1 MYEKVKVAVRLRPL
15 LDEELLTKDKS
26 VCVDSIDT
34 SKKSII
40 IKKDFEKR
48 QFHFDTVFDPK
59 VTQSQIYNDVARNI
73 VASVI
78 KGFNGTIFCYGQTGT
93 GKTYTIMGK
102 IDTEERGITPRTFE
116 QIFHDISLDDEYT
129 YNVQMG
135 YLQIYMEMLLDL
147 IRPDN
152 FEVKIRESLDQGVFI
167 SGLEWLKV
175 ASPQECLK
183 IINLA
188 EKNKVVAF
196 TNLNAHSSRSHS
208 ILIIKLEK
216 QSQRQHSKSITIFQ
230 KSHKQKTNLSQDI
243 TFEQL
248 DLNNNSNGGT
258 LYLVDLA
265 GSERI
270 KKSKASGDRL
280 NEARSIN
287 CSLTALGKCIHALTG
302 PKNTFIPFR
311 DSKLTRILQEA
322 LGGNCKTALI
332 VNIGPAGKHVEE
344 TLSSLTF
351 GMRAMK
357 ITNTLQINQTVDFE
371 QLVQQLKVELQM
383 KDEIISKLETQ
394 KSKANYQDNQMSNSE
409 MQYKIKL
416 EKVEEQHKGFLE
428 EIDKVMVEQEQENEQ
443 LKKQLAQV
451 MIEFEESKS
460 REEVLQQENL
470 ILTQRLNKLDIE
482 LSKAQSS
489 VIIFLLQFQNVNLR
503 NQVQQSKELSK
514 DQQLQEIT
522 FRNCALI
529 QVSREK
535 QNQQWRSELQQITSQ
550 YANRLEE
557 VKRFEIYHSGKE
569 NENMQHEKQQ
579 IDDLTSQIK
588 QLKFESTINQDKES
602 KQNQIINQLNQQIL
616 KLNQLRES
624 DNFHSLEQIKQLESE
639 KFQIQFLLEQSE
651 NKSNQLLQKLEQSE
665 LYFKQILEVNS
676 QNYNKLQEENFGLNK
691 QIQIIQEQYDNL
703 QKIQQQQFQYYNY
716 EKQVLKQQNDECHL
730 QLQQVAINNKDLQL
744 QSNLEKSTMQSLDN
758 KSLRIDF
765 LNTQLQSNEQN
776 FDIELKKSITVS
788 GQNEGQIVI
797 EMQIRIQQLEDY
809 IENLQ
814 NQIQQRDLQEQTIC
828 YATVRSLLEELV
840 NQVEQNIL
848 ITNDTLE
855 KSSDNNQIF
864 QNGEQSYNK
873 QNIQQLV
880 QSLLIESR
888 QHDQQITECEEF
900 SGSEIEFQLKNF
912 EQQEQQNQ
920 SQLDD
925 YNHKQQPAFSFSQE
939 QKRIDQPRSQNN
951 SIRIQNQQKFKIQ
964 ESQFEASEINC
975 QIYYDESFEQC
986 SSLSLQNQNKNNDQ
1000 HREVI
1005 ERKQQNELKSKQ
1017 TKKIEKENLYQV
1029 IKYMSQLLK
1038 DQNKKECKDTYNTLD
1053 ALRSS
1058 MLDFNNLCNTLTTYF
1073 S

>member
-15 LDEELLTKDKS
+15 LDEELLNKDKS
-26 VCVDSIDT
+26 ICVDSIDP

-48 QFHFDTVFDPK
+48 QFNFDTVFDPK
-59 VTQSQIYNDVARNI
+59 VTQSQIYNEIARNI
-73 VASVI
+73 VTSVI

-102 IDTEERGITPRTFE
+102 IDTEEKGITPRTFE
-116 QIFHDISLDDEYT
+116 QIFHEIQLDDDYT
-129 YNVQMG
+129 YTVQMG

-152 FEVKIRESLDQGVFI
+152 TEVKIRESLDHGVFI

-175 ASPQECLK
+175 VSPQECLK

-216 QSQRQHSKSITIFQ
+216 KSQRQHSKSISNFQ

-243 TFEQL
+243 SIDQL
-248 DLNNNSNGGT
+248 DNNNNNNNCGT

-287 CSLTALGKCIHALTG
+287 SSLTALGKCIHALTD
-302 PKNTFIPFR
+302 PKNTFVPFR

-332 VNIGPAGKHVEE
+332 VNIGPAGKHVDE
-344 TLSSLTF
+344 TMSSLTF

-357 ITNTLQINQTVDFE
+357 ITNNLKINQTVDFE
-371 QLVQQLKVELQM
+371 QLAQQLKVELQM
-383 KDEIISKLETQ
+383 KDEIILKLETQ
-394 KSKANYQDNQMSNSE
+394 KIKANQQDNYMSNSE

-416 EKVEEQHKGFLE
+416 ERVEEQHKGFLE

-443 LKKQLAQV
+443 LKKQLAHI
-451 MIEFEESKS
+451 MIELEESKN
-460 REEVLQQENL
+460 REEFLKQEIL
-470 ILTQRLNKLDIE
+470 ILTQKLHKIDIE
-482 LSKAQSS
+482 LQKAQS
-489 VIIFLLQFQNVNLR
+489 NNTNLK
-503 NQVQQSKELSK
+503 NQQSKDIIK

-529 QVSREK
+529 QVSKEK

-557 VKRFEIYHSGKE
+557 VKRFEMYHSGKE
-569 NENMQHEKQQ
+569 NENIHEEKLK

-588 QLKFESTINQDKES
+588 QLKFESTINQDKQS
-602 KQNQIINQLNQQIL
+602 KLNQIINQLNQQIL
-616 KLNQLRES
+616 KLNQQRDFENLH
-624 DNFHSLEQIKQLESE
+624 NLQQIKQLEND
-639 KFQIQFLLEQSE
+639 KFEITFLLEQSE
-651 NKSNQLLQKLEQSE
+651 IK
-665 LYFKQILEVNS
+665 FKQLNQQLEVNL
-676 QNYNKLQEENFGLNK
+676 QNYCKLQEENIELK
-691 QIQIIQEQYDNL
+691 QQILIIQEQFDNL
-703 QKIQQQQFQYYNY
+703 KNTSQQLLQQSNI
-716 EKQVLKQQNDECHL
+716 EKQILKQQNEEYHL
-730 QLQQVAINNKDLQL
+730 KLQQVLINNKDIHL
-744 QSNLEKSTMQSLDN
+744 QSKLENSSMQLN
-758 KSLRIDF
+758 KTLKIDF

-776 FDIELKKSITVS
+776 FDIELKKSMTVS

-797 EMQIRIQQLEDY
+797 EMQMRIQQLEDY
-809 IENLQ
+809 IEKLQ
-814 NQIQQRDLQEQTIC
+814 NQIQQKEIQEKTTCYLTIQN
-828 YATVRSLLEELV
+828 LLEELV
-840 NQVEQNIL
+840 IQVEQNIQ
-848 ITNDTLE
+848 ITDNTF
-855 KSSDNNQIF
+855 KNNNGNNQIF
-864 QNGEQSYNK
+864 DNQVNLVKRLDTQNTLDVN
-873 QNIQQLV
+873 QLV
-880 QSLLIESR
+880 ESLFIDSR
-888 QHDQQITECEEF
+888 QQDQHITAECDEF
-900 SGSEIEFQLKNF
+900 NDSVIEYQL
-912 EQQEQQNQ
+912 QQFDQEEQQNQ
-920 SQLDD
+920 VQFNNCNKKL
-925 YNHKQQPAFSFSQE
+925 QPTFSFSQE
-939 QKRIDQPRSQNN
+939 QKNIDCPSFKNN
-951 SIRIQNQQKFKIQ
+951 SFRNQNQQIFADEINFKIGINDSFKQ
-964 ESQFEASEINC
+964 SIFNLQVDSNSSQ
-975 QIYYDESFEQC
+975 
-986 SSLSLQNQNKNNDQ
+986 QNKNKTNDYNKEVVL
-1000 HREVI
+1000 RE
-1005 ERKQQNELKSKQ
+1005 QQNEMKSKQ
-1017 TKKIEKENLYQV
+1017 IKKIEGEDLQQV

-1038 DQNKKECKDTYNTLD
+1038 DQYKKESKNDCNTLD
-1053 ALRSS
+1053 TLRSS